1 MFFKIVNNEFLKV
14 GDIKVGDVVPLLDIT
29 NKKVFLVKYL
39 GGSEY
44 LKTNEY
50 NINSAIG
57 KIFWNMQNLNY

>member
-14 GDIKVGDVVPLLDIT
+14 GDIKIGDVVPLLDIT

-39 GGSEY
+39 GESEY
-44 LKTNEY
+44 IKTNEY
-50 NINSAIG
+50 DINSEIG